1 MMTNIWVNRLIDGDK
16 WTWEDVP
23 ENRKK
28 AIKEELKRRVNNE
41 YITAE
46 RYFEITGET
55 YEG

>member
-1 MMTNIWVNRLIDGDK
+1 MTNIWVNRLIDGDK

-28 AIKEELKRRVNNE
+28 AIKEELKKRVNKE

>member
-1 MMTNIWVNRLIDGDK
+1 MTNIWVNRLIDGDK
-16 WTWEDVP
+16 WTWEDIP